1 MCEMKGNFL
10 WIFHS
15 QAIKLKHPIP
25 TCTLN
30 QLNQI
35 HAHLLKTHKPPLI
48 FNTLLPSLAPQ
59 DALLLYN
66 QMVLHHTS
74 HNHFTFTHALIA
86 SSSLHALH
94 KTLEIH
100 ARAIKSGHYSDI
112 FIQNT
117 LLHSY
122 VVENNIVFAKS
133 VFKSISSPDVVSWT
147 SIISGLSKCGFD
159 EEAIGEFLSMDVKPN
174 TSTLVS
180 VVSACCGLRAVRFGK
195 AIHGYSLRSMD
206 GDNIILD
213 NALLDFYV
221 KCGYLVSAKYLFMK
235 MFRRDVISWTT
246 MVGGLAQGGLCEE
259 AVEVFQA
266 MVKGGEAVPNEVTL
280 VNVLTACSSL
290 SALNLGRWVHSYISI
305 RYDLVVDGNVGNALI
320 NMYAKCSDM
329 YMAVRV
335 FNELT
340 HKDMISWSTIIG
352 GMAMNGHGMHALQFF
367 SLMLVHGVSPDDVT
381 FIGLLSACSHAG
393 LVEQGL
399 IFFKAMNDVYG
410 IAPQMQHYACM
421 VDMYGRAGLLEEAE
435 AFIRGMPMEAEGP
448 IWGALLNACK
458 IHGNEKMFGQIN
470 QSLRNAKGVSIG
482 TLALLS
488 NTYAS
493 SNRWDD
499 ANKVRDM
506 MRDMGLKKMSGC
518 SWIEVDAMINRYD
531 GANRSF
537 AFAGK

>member
-1 MCEMKGNFL
+1 M
-10 WIFHS
+10 HPR
-15 QAIKLKHPIP
+15 AIKLKPPIP
-25 TCTLN
+25 ACTLN

-35 HAHLLKTHKPPLI
+35 HAHLLKTNKPPLT
-48 FNTLLPSLAPQ
+48 FNTLLPSLSPEN
-59 DALLLYN
+59 ALLLYN
-66 QMVLHHTS
+66 QMVCYPTS

-86 SSSLHALH
+86 SSKLHALR

-100 ARAIKSGHYSDI
+100 AHVIKSGYYSDI

-117 LLHSY
+117 LVHSY
-122 VVENNIVFAKS
+122 IVENNIVFAKR

-147 SIISGLSKCGFD
+147 SIISGLCKCGFVK
-159 EEAIGEFLSMDVKPN
+159 EAIDEFLSMDVKPN

-180 VVSACCGLRAVRFGK
+180 VISACCGLGAIRFGK
-195 AIHGYSLRSMD
+195 AIHGYHLRSME
-206 GDNIILD
+206 GNNIILN

-221 KCGYLVSAKYLFMK
+221 KCKYLVRAKHLFMK
-235 MFRRDVISWTT
+235 MSRRDVISWTT
-246 MVGGLAQGGLCEE
+246 MIGGLTQCGLCEE

-266 MVKGGEAVPNEVTL
+266 MVKGEEAVPNDVTL

-290 SALNLGRWVHSYISI
+290 GALNWGRWVHSYIST
-305 RYDLVVDGNVGNALI
+305 RYDLMVDGNVGNALI

-329 YMAVRV
+329 RMAVWV

-340 HKDMISWSTIIG
+340 HRDIISWSTIIC
-352 GMAMNGHGMHALQFF
+352 GMAMNGNAMIALRFF
-367 SLMLVHGVSPDDVT
+367 SLMLVHGISPDDVT

-393 LVEQGL
+393 LVEKGI
-399 IFFKAMNDVYG
+399 IFFKAMKDVYG

-435 AFIRGMPMEAEGP
+435 AFIRGMPMEAEAP

-458 IHGNEKMFGQIN
+458 IHGSEKMFERIN
-470 QSLRNAKGVSIG
+470 QILCNAKGVSIG

-518 SWIEVDAMINRYD
+518 SWIEVDAKINRCD
-531 GANRSF
+531 NANRSLPH
-537 AFAGK
+537 ALM

>member
-1 MCEMKGNFL
+1 MPSSSTTRWCST
-10 WIFHS
+10 I
-15 QAIKLKHPIP
+15 HP
-25 TCTLN
+25 TTTL
-30 QLNQI
+30 
-35 HAHLLKTHKPPLI
+35 PSPMPS
-48 FNTLLPSLAPQ
+48 LLPP
-59 DALLLYN
+59 
-66 QMVLHHTS
+66 
-74 HNHFTFTHALIA
+74 HFM
-86 SSSLHALH
+86 
-94 KTLEIH
+94 
-100 ARAIKSGHYSDI
+100 
-112 FIQNT
+112 
-117 LLHSY
+117 HSTRHLKFMH
-122 VVENNIVFAKS
+122 V

-159 EEAIGEFLSMDVKPN
+159 EDAIGEFLSMDVKPN
-174 TSTLVS
+174 TSTL
-180 VVSACCGLRAVRFGK
+180 
-195 AIHGYSLRSMD
+195 
-206 GDNIILD
+206 
-213 NALLDFYV
+213 
-221 KCGYLVSAKYLFMK
+221 YLFMK

-290 SALNLGRWVHSYISI
+290 SALNLGRWVHSYISS

-381 FIGLLSACSHAG
+381 FIGLLSACSHTG

-458 IHGNEKMFGQIN
+458 IHGNEKMFGRIN
-470 QSLRNAKGVSIG
+470 QSLCNAKG
-482 TLALLS
+482 
-488 NTYAS
+488 
-493 SNRWDD
+493 
-499 ANKVRDM
+499 VRDM

-537 AFAGK
+537 AFAGKGFFEDAAEVFSGDDSRKR